1 VDSKKTINYLINKD
15 MDAQTSNFTK
25 RLAEKKNISY
35 PPLWET
41 AIILEGLLKI

>member
-25 RLAEKKNISY
+25 RLAEKKNI
-35 PPLWET
+35 LLRIQIKAAT
-41 AIILEGLLKI
+41 QIIIK